1 MSVVYRPARIE
12 DLQRSGELVVC
23 SMNELCERHGF
34 GPIVTV
40 RPPAFSLFSLSDD
53 PDGLWVAD
61 DDGEILG
68 FAFSWVCGDLWFLA
82 QLFVAPDQQG
92 RGIGQ
97 ALLQRTFQHAMSA
110 KAATKALI
118 TFAFNGVSQGLYMRH
133 GLFPRCLIYNVE
145 ISRESLMRRLPE
157 GELRCVPLDGTASHL
172 DSLARIDARALG
184 VARARHHRFLMNDGS
199 TRGVL
204 LYAEDECVGYTY
216 VADGHIGPLAVT
228 QQSALGAA
236 FRTALVLAAAGAAQ
250 HVSAFVPGPCE
261 AALSTT
267 IDHGMRVTIPMVL
280 MSTNDF
286 GNWSRYLPRNP
297 GFM

>member
-1 MSVVYRPARIE
+1 
-12 DLQRSGELVVC
+12 
-23 SMNELCERHGF
+23 
-34 GPIVTV
+34 
-40 RPPAFSLFSLSDD
+40 
-53 PDGLWVAD
+53 
-61 DDGEILG
+61 
-68 FAFSWVCGDLWFLA
+68 
-82 QLFVAPDQQG
+82 
-92 RGIGQ
+92 
-97 ALLQRTFQHAMSA
+97 
-110 KAATKALI
+110 
-118 TFAFNGVSQGLYMRH
+118 MRH
-133 GLFPRCLIYNVE
+133 GLFPRCPIYNVE
-145 ISRESLMRRLPE
+145 ISREALVRSLPE

-184 VARARHHRFLMNDGS
+184 VSRARHHRFLMNDGA

-236 FRTALVLAAAGAAQ
+236 FRSALVLAAAGAAQ

-261 AALSTT
+261 AALSTA
-267 IDHGMRVTIPMVL
+267 IDHGMRVAIPMVL

-286 GNWSRYLPRNP
+286 GNWTLYLPRNP

>member
-40 RPPAFSLFSLSDD
+40 PAFSLFSLSDD

-145 ISRESLMRRLPE
+145 ISREALMRRLPE

>member
-1 MSVVYRPARIE
+1 MSIVYRPARIE

-34 GPIVTV
+34 GPIATV

-53 PDGLWVAD
+53 PNGLWVAE

-82 QLFVAPDQQG
+82 QLFVSPDQQG

-97 ALLQRTFQHAMSA
+97 ELLQRTFQHAVSA

-133 GLFPRCLIYNVE
+133 GLFPRCPIYNVE
-145 ISRESLMRRLPE
+145 ISREVLIRSLPE
-157 GELRCVPLDGTASHL
+157 GGLRCAPLDGTASHF
-172 DSLARIDARALG
+172 DSLASIDARALG
-184 VARARHHRFLMNDGS
+184 VSRARHHRFLMNDGAA
-199 TRGVL
+199 RGVL
-204 LYAEDECVGYTY
+204 LYAEDECIGYAY

-228 QQSALGAA
+228 
-236 FRTALVLAAAGAAQ
+236 
-250 HVSAFVPGPCE
+250 
-261 AALSTT
+261 
-267 IDHGMRVTIPMVL
+267 
-280 MSTNDF
+280 
-286 GNWSRYLPRNP
+286 
-297 GFM
+297 